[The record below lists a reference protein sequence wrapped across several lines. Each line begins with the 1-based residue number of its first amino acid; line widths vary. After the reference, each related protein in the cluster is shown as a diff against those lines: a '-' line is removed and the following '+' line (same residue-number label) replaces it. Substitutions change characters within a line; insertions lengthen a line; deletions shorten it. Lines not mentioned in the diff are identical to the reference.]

1 LEGELMSDIS
11 SAILLAFVV
20 LSVKHTIGD
29 YVLQTSYQFNNKGIY
44 GHPGGLLHSSLQ
56 ALLTLP
62 VFLVL
67 PPSSA
72 LLAIAIIVSEF
83 VVHYHLDWTKEQVI
97 KRANLSQENPS
108 FWYLFGIDQLSHM
121 LTYVAIIA
129 ILISK

>member
-1 LEGELMSDIS
+1 MSDLS
-11 SAILLAFVV
+11 CAILLGFVV
-20 LSVKHTIGD
+20 LSTKHSIGD
-29 YVLQTSYQFNNKGIY
+29 YVLQTSYQYLNKGIY

-72 LLAIAIIVSEF
+72 ALGAAIIVGEF
-83 VVHYHLDWTKEQVI
+83 VVHYHLDWTKEQLV
-97 KRANLSQENPS
+97 KRYELTQTDQR
-108 FWYLFGIDQLSHM
+108 FWILFGIDQLAHM

-129 ILISK
+129 ILIS